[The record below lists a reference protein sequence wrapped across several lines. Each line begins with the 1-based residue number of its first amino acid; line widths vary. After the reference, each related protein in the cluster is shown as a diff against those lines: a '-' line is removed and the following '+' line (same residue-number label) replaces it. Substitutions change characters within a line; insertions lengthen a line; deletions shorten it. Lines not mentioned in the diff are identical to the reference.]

1 MKTSDLKSAPN
12 SRHSIMHCI
21 VKACRKGHATAAAA
35 AAGVRKAI
43 NTKYPHCDVINDE
56 QWNES
61 GAKFK
66 KRNNSQPYEYLI
78 LVLLMNAWNCVP
90 LTRNTLWNRNDY
102 YIRDKW
108 VLTTLVF
115 SLNKHR
121 KTNDAVLHV
130 RCILGL
136 STAPLTP
143 KFCILYIYLTNIG
156 TEYFKHR
163 IYSPFFLFKM
173 KFVS

>member
-1 MKTSDLKSAPN
+1 MQDVTAHKTIVLRATCMKTSDLKSAPN

-90 LTRNTLWNRNDY
+90 LTRNTFWYRNDY

-121 KTNDAVLHV
+121 KNKWSRTSCSLYMTLND
-130 RCILGL
+130 R
-136 STAPLTP
+136 TA
-143 KFCILYIYLTNIG
+143 N
-156 TEYFKHR
+156 H
-163 IYSPFFLFKM
+163 
-173 KFVS
+173 